1 MAIGYGGIQTYR
13 NRESGIEPRPLGGEV
28 LDVKNAHV
36 HSPQR
41 PAPWAR
47 CRVQFYSVIGLAP
60 AGNADYYALM
70 SDDPK
75 GPDNRAPLS
84 DAAPDAVFI
93 QEFEKVIQSY
103 AEAVTDDKPE
113 EAQNAAMQAL
123 LMAGEE
129 ALKNPTPSLLLKQ
142 EAGDYEN
149 KGDWAGAEAAYR
161 KVVVLEESSGN
172 FGMIAKAQMDLS
184 RLLRLLGRLDEAWR
198 FACQATTSA
207 RHTEIFPVLLMAL
220 SNESLCA
227 LDRGDYAGA
236 LKTAAEGVQV
246 IEPGKIY
253 EQMSAKALITRAR
266 CLLATGDPAG
276 ADLDLASSWE
286 KLKAR
291 FGSALMPG
299 PLLAL
304 ANWWEVKSQLEE
316 KRANMEGAREAM
328 ARAIGYLRRM
338 QGPYA
343 LFALARTLERVSALS
358 SSGGESIEAERAS
371 SEAKAIRRDLHL
383 PLPD

>member
-28 LDVKNAHV
+28 LDVQNPHI

-84 DAAPDAVFI
+84 DTAPDAVFMK
-93 QEFEKVIQSY
+93 EFEKVIQSY

-129 ALKNPTPSLLLKQ
+129 ALKNPAPSLLLKQ
-142 EAGDYEN
+142 EAGDCED
-149 KGDWAGAEAAYR
+149 KGDWAAAEVAYR
-161 KVVVLEESSGN
+161 KVLALEESSGN

-184 RLLRLLGRLDEAWR
+184 RLLRLLGRLDEAWQ
-198 FACQATTSA
+198 FACQATVAA
-207 RHTEIFPVLLMAL
+207 RRTEIFPVLVMAL
-220 SNESLCA
+220 NNESLCA
-227 LDRGDYAGA
+227 LDRGDYAAA
-236 LKTAAEGVQV
+236 LKAAAEGVQV
-246 IEPGKIY
+246 IEPGKMY
-253 EQMSAKALITRAR
+253 ELMRAQSLVTRAR
-266 CLLATGDPAG
+266 CLLVTGDPAG
-276 ADLDLASSWE
+276 ADLDLTSSWE
-286 KLKAR
+286 TLKAR
-291 FGSALMPG
+291 FGSASMPG
-299 PLLAL
+299 PTWAL
-304 ANWWEVKSQLEE
+304 ANWWQVKSQLEE
-316 KRANMEGAREAM
+316 KRSNVGAAREAM
-328 ARAIGYLRRM
+328 AKALESFRQL

-343 LFALARTLERVSALS
+343 LFAVARALERVCALS
-358 SSGGESIEAERAS
+358 SLGGDPIEAERAS
-371 SEAKAIRRDLHL
+371 TEAKAIRRDLHIH
-383 PLPD
+383 PED